1 MEETS
6 GLIGLV
12 PMVLMLLVAI
22 YYGMGRN
29 LEVASGMLTRELEDA
44 ERIQKERIV
53 KKYSGKTKDS
63 ISDAD
68 FTKAVKEISR
78 IDDLDI

>member
-1 MEETS
+1 MEEA
-6 GLIGLV
+6 GLIGLI
-12 PMVLMLLVAI
+12 PMVLLLLVAI

-44 ERIQKERIV
+44 ERLQKERIV
-53 KKYSGKTKDS
+53 RKYSSKGKDT
-63 ISDAD
+63 ISDTD

>member
-1 MEETS
+1 MEEA
-6 GLIGLV
+6 GLIGIV
-12 PMVLMLLVAI
+12 PMILLAIIAI

-29 LEVASGMLTRELEDA
+29 IEIASGMLTRELADA
-44 ERIQKERIV
+44 ERLQKERIIR
-53 KKYSGKTKDS
+53 KHSSKGKAT
-63 ISDAD
+63 ISDTD

>member
-1 MEETS
+1 MEEA
-6 GLIGLV
+6 GLIGIA
-12 PMVLMLLVAI
+12 PMILLAIVAI

-29 LEVASGMLTRELEDA
+29 IEIASGMLTRELVDA
-44 ERIQKERIV
+44 ERLQKERIV
-53 KKYSGKTKDS
+53 RKYSSKGKDI
-63 ISDAD
+63 ISDTD

>member
-1 MEETS
+1 MEEA
-6 GLIGLV
+6 GLMGLL
-12 PMVLMLLVAI
+12 PMILIAIIAI

-29 LEVASGMLTRELEDA
+29 IEIASGMLTRELADA
-44 ERIQKERIV
+44 ERLQKERIV
-53 KKYSGKTKDS
+53 RKYSSKGKDT
-63 ISDAD
+63 ISDTD